1 MAQVAELIGSL
12 EQSAGQGGDRWFHR
26 LLAATAGLVLVI
38 VGAIAIA
45 LVAAAWPAIERFGL
59 GFLVT
64 STWNPV
70 TGRFGA
76 LPFVYGTLVSSA
88 LAVLI
93 AVPLGLGTAVFLSEV
108 APGWLRVPVGFLIEL
123 LAAIPSVVYG
133 LCGIFV
139 LIPWVRASL
148 MPPLQAALGFL
159 PLFQGPPLGVGMLTA
174 GLILAVMVVPFI
186 VAVSTEVMRAVPR
199 GQREAVLA
207 LGATTWETTRTAVIP
222 YARSGIAGAI
232 FLALARALGETMAVT
247 MVIGNVP
254 QVSASL
260 FAPSYTIAAVIAN
273 EFAEATETLYL
284 AALTLVGLV
293 LFVVT
298 LGVNIVARMLVTRV
312 VKGPRVIRE

>member
-298 LGVNIVARMLVTRV
+298 LGVKIVARMLVTRV